1 MPQEQKMTMD
11 QVRERF
17 PEYDDMDDMTLANA
31 IHGRFYSD
39 VPLGEFYASVGFNP
53 QQDAGDNAIYPT
65 MRPGFE
71 ATGVPLAAPATA
83 TPPPIDTI
91 GEEEARANRNVFG
104 AQGTRGDPID
114 LNTLPA
120 EDRAYLNAGM
130 YVKLGNGEVHRM
142 MADARPGAGGPGTQE
157 IRPGLFVE
165 ENADVG
171 TDIGKS
177 IPTGAFEGVTG
188 LVGMQGTIGQMMGG
202 PGTRPGDYVAGFGF
216 VGPTGEQMNQGVRDY
231 IGYDYY
237 QPQTP
242 QGEFARTVA
251 EFAPG
256 AVTPGGTGTKLA
268 SWLVPAI
275 ASESAGQIARGMNGG
290 RPDTDA
296 ENFARLLGGVGGGFG
311 VGAFTGIRGGA
322 DIALRGAAEGVTPQQ
337 LQMAAALRQRAR
349 VMGVDLTNAEALQQ
363 VTNGGTGLSRLQ
375 RVIEGQTSRMA
386 PMFGQRPAQVQQAI
400 ASELDRL
407 GPSVEPSMLAGQA
420 QAAAGGV
427 LRRMNRRV
435 NESANPFYEALPGQ
449 TVDEGAMA
457 FLNSDPTYQAA
468 SRQLSGQPELAAL
481 APAPPN
487 DLSTIN
493 RVIQQMDQL
502 EEAATPA
509 IGNTQAN
516 RTLSAQRGESAE
528 IAKEIAAQASPDY
541 RMALQTGATGRAA
554 FVDPLARGPIGVLAS
569 QSDVRPNLVGQ
580 TEALFPAQPF
590 EGQAAETAQALGLMG
605 QIDPTVG
612 GPLVR
617 QHLARQAMEAQQALA
632 TGDNQFAGA
641 NFAARAFGNPEQR
654 RTVMGAIDATA
665 PPPSPLAFPPLNPN
679 APQAMPSDPMAQ
691 LVEVLQA
698 TGQRARAGSETA
710 FNQEFQQQLR
720 GGNVGSNLV
729 RGGMNIP
736 GIPGQLAKGFDDMI
750 ARRNAETL
758 ADLLMANS
766 DEFNARLTSAI
777 NRPRGAN
784 RVRAAAT
791 LGAVQED

>member
-1 MPQEQKMTMD
+1 MRRQDPYANIALPVQTADPYAGIADPVPTNQNRRQAPPAPGAIPPQDGPDAPFQ
-11 QVRERF
+11 
-17 PEYDDMDDMTLANA
+17 PELL
-31 IHGRFYSD
+31 
-39 VPLGEFYASVGFNP
+39 P
-53 QQDAGDNAIYPT
+53 GDNGIYP
-65 MRPGFE
+65 PP
-71 ATGVPLAAPATA
+71 PLAGPAAP
-83 TPPPIDTI
+83 PPPIHTI

-130 YVKLGNGEVHRM
+130 WVKLGNGEVRRM

-165 ENADVG
+165 ENADIG

-177 IPTGAFEGVTG
+177 LPTGVMEGLTG
-188 LVGMQGTIGQMMGG
+188 LAGMQGTIGQMMGG

-216 VGPTGEQMNQGVRDY
+216 VGPTGEQMNQGIRDY

-237 QPQTP
+237 QPQTVP
-242 QGEFARTVA
+242 GEYARTLGEFLPGGV
-251 EFAPG
+251 APG
-256 AVTPGGTGTKLA
+256 GVGAKIA
-268 SWLVPAI
+268 SVAVPAF
-275 ASESAGQIARGMNGG
+275 ASETAGQIARGMSGG

-296 ENFARLLGGVGGGFG
+296 ENFARLLGGFGGGLAVGG
-311 VGAFTGIRGGA
+311 VGAARSGA
-322 DIALRGAAEGVTPQQ
+322 NIALRGAAEGVTPQQ
-337 LQMAAALRQRAR
+337 LELAAQLRQRAR
-349 VMGVDLTNAEALQQ
+349 TMGVDLTNAEALQQ
-363 VTNGGTGLSRLQ
+363 VTNGGTGLTRLQ

-386 PMFGQRPAQVQQAI
+386 PMFGQRPGQVERAI
-400 ASELDRL
+400 GTELDRL
-407 GPSVEPSMLAGQA
+407 GPSVEPGPLAGQA
-420 QAAAGGV
+420 RTAANRVLENTRADINAQA
-427 LRRMNRRV
+427 R
-435 NESANPFYEALPGQ
+435 PFYRAADEQVVSAEEYAALQ
-449 TVDEGAMA
+449 EI
-457 FLNSDPTYQAA
+457 PTYREAEAA
-468 SRQLSGQPELAAL
+468 FFNNPEMTPGVGGPQSVSA
-481 APAPPN
+481 
-487 DLSTIN
+487 IN
-493 RVIQQMDQL
+493 RVIQEMDTLARQ
-502 EEAATPA
+502 ADQ
-509 IGNTQAN
+509 GNMTAGAN
-516 RTLSAQRGESAE
+516 ANLARVRGESAE
-528 IAKEIAAQASPDY
+528 LAKGLVDLSSPSYAQARAIGAAGRQNELVP
-541 RMALQTGATGRAA
+541 LQ
-554 FVDPLARGPIGVLAS
+554 RGPIGSIAS
-569 QSDVRPNLVGQ
+569 QPELQPSLPAT
-580 TEALFPAQPF
+580 TERLFPAQPF
-590 EGQAAETAQALGLMG
+590 EGQAAETARALELMG
-605 QIDPTVG
+605 QADPSVG

-632 TGDNQFAGA
+632 TGDNQFGGA

-777 NRPRGAN
+777 NRSRGAN

>member
-1 MPQEQKMTMD
+1 MRRQDPYANIALPVQDVDPYAGIADPVPTNRNRPPAPAAPGAPAPQDSADAPFQ
-11 QVRERF
+11 
-17 PEYDDMDDMTLANA
+17 PELL
-31 IHGRFYSD
+31 
-39 VPLGEFYASVGFNP
+39 P
-53 QQDAGDNAIYPT
+53 GDNGIYP
-65 MRPGFE
+65 PP
-71 ATGVPLAAPATA
+71 PLAGATSP
-83 TPPPIDTI
+83 PPPIDTI

-104 AQGTRGDPID
+104 AQGTRLDPID

-130 YVKLGNGEVHRM
+130 WVKLGNGEVRRM
-142 MADARPGAGGPGTQE
+142 MADARPNAGGPGTQE

-171 TDIGKS
+171 TDVAKS
-177 IPTGAFEGVTG
+177 LPTGVVEGVTG
-188 LVGMQGTIGQMMGG
+188 MVGL
-202 PGTRPGDYVAGFGF
+202 PGSLYNMIPENLRSPTSMLRNL
-216 VGPTGEQMNQGVRDY
+216 PTGEGMNQGIRDQ

-237 QPQTP
+237 QPQTVP
-242 QGEFARTVA
+242 GEYARTLGEFLPGGV
-251 EFAPG
+251 APG
-256 AVTPGGTGTKLA
+256 GVGAKIA
-268 SWLVPAI
+268 SVAVPAF

-296 ENFARLLGGVGGGFG
+296 ENFARLLGGFGGGLG
-311 VGAFTGIRGGA
+311 VGAVGA
-322 DIALRGAAEGVTPQQ
+322 ARSGANIAMRGAAEGVTPQQ
-337 LQMAAALRQRAR
+337 LELAAQLRQRAR
-349 VMGVDLTNAEALQQ
+349 TMGIDLTNAEALQQ
-363 VTNGGTGLSRLQ
+363 VTNGGTGLGRLQ
-375 RVIEGQTSRMA
+375 RVVEGQTSRMA
-386 PMFGQRPAQVQQAI
+386 PMFGQRPGQVEQAI
-400 ASELDRL
+400 AGELNRL
-407 GPSVEPSMLAGQA
+407 GPSVEPSMLAGQS

-435 NESANPFYEALPGQ
+435 NESASPFYDALPGQ

-468 SRQLSGQPELAAL
+468 SRQLMGQPELAAL

-516 RTLSAQRGESAE
+516 RTLSSQRGESGE

-554 FVDPLARGPIGVLAS
+554 FVDPLARGPIGTIAG

-605 QIDPTVG
+605 EIDPTVG

-632 TGDNQFAGA
+632 TGDNQFGGA

-679 APQAMPSDPMAQ
+679 VPQAMPSDPMAQ

-710 FNQEFQQQLR
+710 FNQEIQQQLR
-720 GGNVGSNLV
+720 GGNLASGSV
-729 RGGMNIP
+729 RAGLNIP
-736 GIPGQLAKGFDDMI
+736 GIPGQLAKGVDDFV

-766 DEFNARLTSAI
+766 DEFNARLTRAI

>member
-1 MPQEQKMTMD
+1 MRRQDPYANIALPVQDVDPYAGIADPVPTNRNRRPAPAAPSAPAPQDGADAPFQ
-11 QVRERF
+11 
-17 PEYDDMDDMTLANA
+17 PELL
-31 IHGRFYSD
+31 
-39 VPLGEFYASVGFNP
+39 P
-53 QQDAGDNAIYPT
+53 GDNGIYP
-65 MRPGFE
+65 PP
-71 ATGVPLAAPATA
+71 PLAGAAPP
-83 TPPPIDTI
+83 PPPIDTI
-91 GEEEARANRNVFG
+91 GEEEAAANRNVFG
-104 AQGTRGDPID
+104 AQGTRLDPID

-130 YVKLGNGEVHRM
+130 YVKLGNGEVRRM
-142 MADARPGAGGPGTQE
+142 MADARPNAGGPGTQE

-165 ENADVG
+165 ENADVP
-171 TDIGKS
+171 TDMAKS
-177 IPTGAFEGVTG
+177 LPTGVVEGVTG
-188 LVGMQGTIGQMMGG
+188 MVGL
-202 PGTRPGDYVAGFGF
+202 PGSLYNMIPERMRSPTSMLRNL
-216 VGPTGEQMNQGVRDY
+216 PTGEGMNEGIREQ

-237 QPQTP
+237 QPQTVP
-242 QGEFARTVA
+242 GEYARTFGEFLPGGV
-251 EFAPG
+251 APG
-256 AVTPGGTGTKLA
+256 GVGAKIA
-268 SWLVPAI
+268 SVAVPALT
-275 ASESAGQIARGMNGG
+275 SETAGQIARGMNGG

-296 ENFARLLGGVGGGFG
+296 ENFARLLGGLGGGLG
-311 VGAFTGIRGGA
+311 VSAVGAARSGA
-322 DIALRGAAEGVTPQQ
+322 NIALRGAAEGVTPQQ
-337 LQMAAALRQRAR
+337 LELAAQLRQRAR
-349 VMGVDLTNAEALQQ
+349 TMGVDLTNAEALQQ
-363 VTNGGTGLSRLQ
+363 VTSGGTGLGRLQ
-375 RVIEGQTSRMA
+375 RVVEGQTSRMA
-386 PMFGQRPAQVQQAI
+386 PMFGRRPEQVQQAI
-400 ASELDRL
+400 ASELNRL
-407 GPSVEPSMLAGQA
+407 GPSVEPSMLAGQS

-427 LRRMNRRV
+427 LRQMNRRV
-435 NESANPFYEALPGQ
+435 NESASPFYDALPGQ

-468 SRQLSGQPELAAL
+468 SRQLMGQPELAAL

-516 RTLSAQRGESAE
+516 RTLSSQRGESGE

-554 FVDPLARGPIGVLAS
+554 FVDPLARGPIGTIAG
-569 QSDVRPNLVGQ
+569 QSDVRLNLVGQ

-605 QIDPTVG
+605 HIDPSVG

-632 TGDNQFAGA
+632 TGDNQFGGA

-710 FNQEFQQQLR
+710 FNQEIQQQLR
-720 GGNVGSNLV
+720 GGNVASGGSRALLNS
-729 RGGMNIP
+729 P
-736 GIPGQLAKGFDDMI
+736 GIPGQLAKGVDDFV

-766 DEFNARLTSAI
+766 DEFNARLTRAI

>member
-1 MPQEQKMTMD
+1 M
-11 QVRERF
+11 
-17 PEYDDMDDMTLANA
+17 
-31 IHGRFYSD
+31 
-39 VPLGEFYASVGFNP
+39 
-53 QQDAGDNAIYPT
+53 
-65 MRPGFE
+65 
-71 ATGVPLAAPATA
+71 
-83 TPPPIDTI
+83 
-91 GEEEARANRNVFG
+91 FG
-104 AQGTRGDPID
+104 NQGTRGDPID

-130 YVKLGNGEVHRM
+130 WVKLGNGEVRRM
-142 MADARPGAGGPGTQE
+142 MADARPNAGGPGTQE
-157 IRPGLFVE
+157 IRPGLFIE
-165 ENADVG
+165 ENADIG
-171 TDIGKS
+171 TDVAKS
-177 IPTGAFEGVTG
+177 LPTGVVEGVTG
-188 LVGMQGTIGQMMGG
+188 LFGAPGSLYNMLPQGARDFIAPEGTIGPRGILN
-202 PGTRPGDYVAGFGF
+202 VL
-216 VGPTGEQMNQGVRDY
+216 PTGEGMNQAIRDQ

-237 QPQTP
+237 QPQTVP
-242 QGEFARTVA
+242 GEYARTFGEFLPGGV
-251 EFAPG
+251 APG
-256 AVTPGGTGTKLA
+256 GIGTKIA
-268 SWLVPAI
+268 SVAVPAF
-275 ASESAGQIARGMNGG
+275 ASESAGQIARGMSGG
-290 RPDTDA
+290 RPDTNA
-296 ENFARLLGGVGGGFG
+296 ENFARLLGGLGGGLG
-311 VGAFTGIRGGA
+311 VGAFGA
-322 DIALRGAAEGVTPQQ
+322 ARSGANIALRGAAEGVTPQQ
-337 LQMAAALRQRAR
+337 LELAAQLRQRAR
-349 VMGVDLTNAEALQQ
+349 TMGVDLTNAEALQQ
-363 VTNGGTGLSRLQ
+363 VTSGGTGLTRLQ

-386 PMFGQRPAQVQQAI
+386 PMFANRPNQVQGAI
-400 ASELDRL
+400 EAELNRL
-407 GPSVEPSMLAGQA
+407 GPSVSPSALAGQS

-435 NESANPFYEALPGQ
+435 NESADPFYEALRGQ

-468 SRQLSGQPELAAL
+468 SRQLMGQPELAVL

-516 RTLSAQRGESAE
+516 RTMSSQRGQSGE

-554 FVDPLARGPIGVLAS
+554 FVDPLARGPIGTIAG
-569 QSDVRPNLVGQ
+569 QSDVQPNLVGQ

-605 QIDPTVG
+605 QIDPSVG

-632 TGDNQFAGA
+632 TGDNQFGGA

-654 RTVMGAIDATA
+654 RTVMGAIDVTA

-679 APQAMPSDPMAQ
+679 APQAMPSDPMAR

-720 GGNVGSNLV
+720 GGNLASGSV
-729 RGGMNIP
+729 RTAFNIP
-736 GIPGQLAKGFDDMI
+736 GIPGQLAKTVDDFV

>member
-1 MPQEQKMTMD
+1 MPQDLSRMTDAELRALYAQRQQEPVRTAPPVNLSELSDEALMALAD
-11 QVRERF
+11 QNNVPDF
-17 PEYDDMDDMTLANA
+17 QPELA
-31 IHGRFYSD
+31 
-39 VPLGEFYASVGFNP
+39 P
-53 QQDAGDNAIYPT
+53 GDNGIYPT
-65 MRPGFE
+65 MTPG
-71 ATGVPLAAPATA
+71 AAQLPV
-83 TPPPIDTI
+83 DTI

-104 AQGTRGDPID
+104 NQGTRLDPID

-130 YVKLGNGEVHRM
+130 YVKLGNGEVRRM
-142 MADARPGAGGPGTQE
+142 MADARPNAGGPGTQE

-165 ENADVG
+165 ENSDVP
-171 TDIGKS
+171 TDMAKS
-177 IPTGAFEGVTG
+177 LPTGVVEGITG
-188 LVGMQGTIGQMMGG
+188 MVGLPGSLYQMIPENLRSPTSML
-202 PGTRPGDYVAGFGF
+202 RNL
-216 VGPTGEQMNQGVRDY
+216 PTGEGMNQGIRDQ

-237 QPQTP
+237 QPQTV
-242 QGEFARTVA
+242 QGEYARTLG
-251 EFAPG
+251 EFLPGGVAPG
-256 AVTPGGTGTKLA
+256 GAGTKLA
-268 SWLVPAI
+268 SWLVPAV
-275 ASESAGQIARGMNGG
+275 ASESAGQIARGMSGG
-290 RPDTDA
+290 RRDTA
-296 ENFARLLGGVGGGFG
+296 GEGFARLAGGLGGGLGI
-311 VGAFTGIRGGA
+311 GAVTGLRGGA

-337 LQMAAALRQRAR
+337 LQMAAALRQRGGLL
-349 VMGVDLTNAEALQQ
+349 GVDLTNAEALQQ
-363 VTNGGTGLSRLQ
+363 VTSGGTGLGRLQ
-375 RVIEGQTSRMA
+375 RVVEGQTSRMA

-407 GPSVEPSMLAGQA
+407 GPSVEPSMLAGQT

-605 QIDPTVG
+605 EIDPTVG

-617 QHLARQAMEAQQALA
+617 QHLARQAMESQQALA
-632 TGDNQFAGA
+632 TGDNQFGGA

-665 PPPSPLAFPPLNPN
+665 PRVDPSMAFPEINPN
-679 APQAMPSDPMAQ
+679 VQQAMPSDPMAQ

-710 FNQEFQQQLR
+710 FNQELQQQLR

-766 DEFNARLTSAI
+766 DEFSARLTSAI

-784 RVRAAAT
+784 RVRSVAT

>member
-1 MPQEQKMTMD
+1 MEPDIEIVAPDGTTIKFPAGTPDDEILRVMQEN
-11 QVRERF
+11 F
-17 PEYDDMDDMTLANA
+17 GGPEDAAY
-31 IHGRFYSD
+31 
-39 VPLGEFYASVGFNP
+39 YAE
-53 QQDAGDNAIYPT
+53 
-65 MRPGFE
+65 PGMSE
-71 ATGVPLAAPATA
+71 
-83 TPPPIDTI
+83 
-91 GEEEARANRNVFG
+91 NN
-104 AQGTRGDPID
+104 PID
-114 LNTLPA
+114 LTTIDRSTPEGQALVSSLTRGTWVKGADGAVYALP
-120 EDRAYLNAGM
+120 D
-130 YVKLGNGEVHRM
+130 
-142 MADARPGAGGPGTQE
+142 DAREGAVTVGDEPLS
-157 IRPGLFVE
+157 PGLVQRPFSGVE
-165 ENADVG
+165 DVA
-171 TDIGKS
+171 KS
-177 IPTGAFEGVTG
+177 FPTGVVEGVTG
-188 LVGMQGTIGQMMGG
+188 LLGTPGALGDFGAGGSVASNVLLSMM
-202 PGTRPGDYVAGFGF
+202 
-216 VGPTGEQMNQGVRDY
+216 PTGAEMNQGIRDQL
-231 IGYDYY
+231 GRDYY
-237 QPQTP
+237 QAQTP
-242 QGEFARTVA
+242 AGEFSQTAG
-251 EFAPG
+251 EFLPGVVAPG
-256 AVTPGGTGTKLA
+256 GAGTKLA
-268 SWLVPAI
+268 SWLVPAV
-275 ASESAGQIARGMNGG
+275 ASEGAGQIARGMSGG
-290 RPDTDA
+290 RRDTDA
-296 ENFARLLGGVGGGFG
+296 ENYARLLGGLGGGLG
-311 VGAFTGIRGGA
+311 VGAVGAARGGA

-337 LQMAAALRQRAR
+337 LELAAQLRQRGGSL
-349 VMGVDLTNAEALQQ
+349 GVDLTNAEALQQ
-363 VTNGGTGLSRLQ
+363 VTSGGTGLTRLQ
-375 RVIEGQTSRMA
+375 RVVEGQTSRMA
-386 PMFGQRPAQVQQAI
+386 PMFGRRPEQVQQAI
-400 ASELDRL
+400 AGELNRL
-407 GPSVEPSMLAGQA
+407 GPSVEPSMLAGQS

-435 NESANPFYEALPGQ
+435 NESADPFYEALPGQ

-468 SRQLSGQPELAAL
+468 SRQLMGQPELAAL

-516 RTLSAQRGESAE
+516 RTLSSQRGQSGE

-554 FVDPLARGPIGVLAS
+554 FVDPLARGPIGTIAG

-605 QIDPTVG
+605 EIDPTVG

-632 TGDNQFAGA
+632 TGDNQFGGA

-720 GGNVGSNLV
+720 SGNLV
-729 RGGMNIP
+729 TNAAQTVTNPTGVFGRAGRWI
-736 GIPGQLAKGFDDMI
+736 DDLT

-766 DEFNARLTSAI
+766 DEFNARLTRAI

-784 RVRAAAT
+784 RIRAAAT